1 MLFYQRRALMPSAGT
16 PKFSIRKARTE
27 EFSAAGQMAVE
38 VYANLA
44 GMPTLAEQP
53 EYYNRLRDVGVRAS
67 NPAISV
73 YVAVSEAGRLLASVD
88 FIDDMKHYGSG
99 GSAGTVPDAAG
110 VRLLAVRSEFRRMG
124 IGKHLTQF
132 CIERALS
139 LGRSR
144 VILHTTR
151 AMQTAWGMY
160 ERMGF
165 NRFPEIDFMQGNLEV
180 FGFQLDLVHP
190 AIAQVPD
197 GCGKVDNAPD
207 LRSTPN

>member
-1 MLFYQRRALMPSAGT
+1 MQTVET
-16 PKFSIRKARTE
+16 PKFSVRKARPE
-27 EFSAAGQMAVE
+27 EFSAAGEMAVE

-44 GMPTLAEQP
+44 GMPTLVEQP
-53 EYYNRLRDVGVRAS
+53 EYYNRLRDVGLRAS

-73 YVAVSEAGRLLASVD
+73 YVAVTQIGQLLGTVD

-110 VRLLAVRSEFRRMG
+110 IRLLAVGPEHRRMG
-124 IGKHLTQF
+124 IGKHLTEF
-132 CIERALS
+132 CIKRAGS
-139 LGRSR
+139 LGKSG

-165 NRFPEIDFMQGNLEV
+165 TRFPEIDFMQGKLEV
-180 FGFQLDLVHP
+180 FGFQLDLRP
-190 AIAQVPD
+190 SDKLQ
-197 GCGKVDNAPD
+197 GE
-207 LRSTPN
+207 T

>member
-1 MLFYQRRALMPSAGT
+1 MQNVGSLE
-16 PKFSIRKARTE
+16 FSIRAARPE
-27 EFSAAGQMAVE
+27 EFSAAGHMAVE

-44 GMPTLAEQP
+44 GMPTIAEQP
-53 EYYNRLRDVGVRAS
+53 EYYNRLRDVGVRVS

-73 YVAVSEAGRLLASVD
+73 YVAVTEAGQLLGSVD

-99 GSAGTVPDAAG
+99 GTAGTVPNAAG
-110 VRLLAVRSEFRRMG
+110 VRLLAVRTDFRRMS

-132 CIERALS
+132 CIERASS
-139 LGRSR
+139 LGKNR

-165 NRFPEIDFMQGNLEV
+165 NRFPAIDFMQGKLEV
-180 FGFQLDLVHP
+180 FGFQLNLVSNRESRG
-190 AIAQVPD
+190 Q
-197 GCGKVDNAPD
+197 
-207 LRSTPN
+207 T